1 MNTNHTPEPWFHY
14 DDTQHRIHGHEIA
27 ATGKTVAR
35 IYCTKGDEAE
45 DAANARLIAAAPD
58 LLDAMNEIANAN
70 GGIHGTCV
78 RDLQEIARAAIAKAR
93 GEG

>member
-1 MNTNHTPEPWFHY
+1 MSKHTPGPWFHY
-14 DDTQHRIHGHEIA
+14 DDTPRRIHGHEIA

-58 LLDAMNEIANAN
+58 LLEALEWIVNNHFSDPGNMVSVAKEA
-70 GGIHGTCV
+70 
-78 RDLQEIARAAIAKAR
+78 LAKAK
-93 GEG
+93 GN